1 MEKLALFGV
10 ISIVVISFMAVIM
23 TSAIESST
31 ANAAFNFYDYEL
43 GASSYAGPKV
53 YGGAAKK
60 FEASKNWEQ
69 TSELKELDAYQSYLA
84 FNPDLWTCGISKEVA
99 DADDDPCF
107 DNDDKGYCCI
117 IND

>member
-1 MEKLALFGV
+1 MEKLALFG
-10 ISIVVISFMAVIM
+10 IFSIVVISFMAVIM

-31 ANAAFNFYDYEL
+31 ANVAFNAYEL
-43 GASSYAGPKV
+43 GVSSYAGPKV
-53 YGGAAKK
+53 YGGAIKK
-60 FEASKNWEQ
+60 HQASQNWEQ
-69 TSELKELDAYQSYLA
+69 TLELKALDSYQSYLA
-84 FNPDLWTCGISKEVA
+84 LNPELWTCGISKEVA